1 MKKIII
7 ALITLS
13 SASCLQSEA
22 QDQKKITVSMTSGQ
36 YQCQTLGTV
45 ESCGVRLYNC
55 TDGLRRFDVICGV
68 NITIEKW

>member
-1 MKKIII
+1 MKKLLI

-22 QDQKKITVSMTSGQ
+22 QDHKKITAMMNNGQ
-36 YQCQTLGTV
+36 FQCQSMGAV
-45 ESCGVRLYNC
+45 EACGVRLYGC

-68 NITIEKW
+68 NITIERW